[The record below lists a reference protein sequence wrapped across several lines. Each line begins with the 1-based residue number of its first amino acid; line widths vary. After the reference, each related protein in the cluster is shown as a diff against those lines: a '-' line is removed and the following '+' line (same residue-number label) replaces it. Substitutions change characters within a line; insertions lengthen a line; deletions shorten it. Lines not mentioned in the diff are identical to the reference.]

1 VEEQSVLVLVQ
12 IVETNGTLE
21 PTLDSRK
28 SDGADG
34 VIIITTSFST
44 ASFLTASFLKKG
56 ISLSNS

>member
-34 VIIITTSFST
+34 VIIITTFFSA